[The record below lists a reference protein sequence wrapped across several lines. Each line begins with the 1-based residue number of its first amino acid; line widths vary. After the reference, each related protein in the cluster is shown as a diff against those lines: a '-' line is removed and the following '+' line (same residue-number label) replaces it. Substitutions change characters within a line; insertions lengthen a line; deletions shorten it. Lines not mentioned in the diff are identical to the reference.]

1 MTSLPSWWDSLLEQA
16 AGGIRLPAG
25 MSSPPAPADARQS
38 AVLIL
43 LGEREPD
50 RPDVLVVR
58 RADGLRNHAGQVAF
72 PGGAADP
79 ADADLVATAL
89 REANEEVGLDPASV
103 TVVGTMP
110 AFWIPVSNY
119 VVTPVLAWWREE
131 HPVAPVD
138 LGEIARVERL
148 PLAELADPANR
159 LRVRYP
165 GGQIGPAFVVR
176 DLMVWGFT
184 GGMLSGLL
192 DAGGWTQRSHPGVI
206 VKSDTLQTD
215 LRR

>member
-1 MTSLPSWWDSLLEQA
+1 MTGLPAWWDPLLEQA
-16 AGGIRLPAG
+16 TGDAQLVTAPSPRL
-25 MSSPPAPADARQS
+25 APADAKPS

-43 LGEREPD
+43 LGECEPD
-50 RPDVLVVR
+50 RPDVLVLR
-58 RADGLRNHAGQVAF
+58 RADGLRDHAGQVAF
-72 PGGAADP
+72 PGGAVDP

-110 AFWIPVSNY
+110 AFWIPVSNF

-138 LGEIARVERL
+138 LGEVARVERL
-148 PLAELADPANR
+148 AVSELADPANR

-165 GGQIGPAFVVR
+165 GGRVGPAFLVR

-192 DAGGWTQRSHPGVI
+192 EAGGWAQEWSPSVI
-206 VKSDTLQTD
+206 VDYETLRAG